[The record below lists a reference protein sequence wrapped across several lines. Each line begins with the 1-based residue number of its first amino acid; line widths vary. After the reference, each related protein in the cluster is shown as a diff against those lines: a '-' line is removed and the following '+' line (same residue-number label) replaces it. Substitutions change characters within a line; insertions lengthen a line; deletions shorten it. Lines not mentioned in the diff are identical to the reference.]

1 VTGRSQNEN
10 KLSCHERKR
19 NVLSRLWRRW
29 RSLRARQCFAQA
41 GEKMRGVIL
50 WKGWKLS
57 RQYQRCAKN
66 SLRW

>member
-1 VTGRSQNEN
+1 MTGRSQNED

-50 WKGWKLS
+50 WRGWKLS
-57 RQYQRCAKN
+57 R
-66 SLRW
+66 